1 MKLDTDKRELAG
13 ALLLMTLGMAA
24 MAGGVRHGPGLL
36 LATLGAGLM
45 LWSLLLIAIPRAQQ
59 RPARREA
66 IAPQWRAWSC
76 VIGGVMAFVLL
87 DRHVG
92 LVPATFCLVFIAALG
107 DQRNPPR
114 AAGLLAAG
122 VCTVVTGVF
131 GWLVQIQA
139 PLFVWG

>member
-45 LWSLLLIAIPRAQQ
+45 LWSLLLIASPRPER
-59 RPARREA
+59 RPQRREA

-76 VIGGVMAFVLL
+76 VIGGVMAFVLM
-87 DRHVG
+87 DRHLG
-92 LVPATFCLVFIAALG
+92 LVPALFCLVLIAALG
-107 DQRNPPR
+107 DRRNPPQ
-114 AAGLLAAG
+114 AALALAVGVGALATGLL
-122 VCTVVTGVF
+122 
-131 GWLVQIQA
+131 GWLVPIEA
-139 PLFVWG
+139 PLFLWG